1 MADTVQ
7 SPAHFTIDDTPSRTP
22 NPLKKPSCLK
32 RASNGIIWAL
42 ESAFYRVG
50 LFVGEHP
57 WITIVFCLTTCGLCG
72 LGLKTFKQTEEQVA
86 LWVPQSSRI
95 VNEKKWVDKHFPSE
109 TRYVTMIVTGK
120 DVLTQPFL
128 NALLDFYSKCN
139 NISVEGKRYQD
150 VCYSVRTATGYHCRV
165 TSLLELWSYN
175 ETVIRS
181 LTRGKILQTVNSINK
196 SPVYGTDFDVSNM
209 LGGTVHRGQGGDI
222 EDATATQITWVLR
235 KDDEILE
242 AVKAWELEVIKLA
255 RQGIVQTLEVYIYAS
270 RSFDDEGYGAI
281 NKDTQL
287 LSAGFSIVF
296 VFVML
301 SLGRFNMLEQRIYLS
316 LIGLFSVGLAIIFA
330 YGLATVFDVIYG
342 PIQSIMPFLLL
353 GIGVD
358 DMFVIVESWKNL
370 TPEEELLPLPQRVAV
385 MMKHAGVSVTVTS
398 ITDIVAFG
406 IGASTVI
413 PALSA
418 FCIYA
423 ALGILALY
431 VLQSTFFVACL
442 SLDQK
447 RRESHRNACVCCYKH
462 KNYTPNNCSQR
473 SFMPKFMERYYGRAL
488 MKLPVK
494 ILVIVTT
501 LGLLGVFMWR
511 FILLRQDFDLVNYIP
526 SDSYAYAFVKA
537 KERYFPDEGID
548 TAVYFGGF
556 DYYERS
562 QSLDA
567 AYKFVSESQY
577 TQNGTVTSWFQVFQ
591 DWRRRNDTDGTTTSM
606 VPTSEAEF
614 YNLMYTFLTGPGIQ
628 LARYV
633 KMNSTLPPISIE
645 ASYMT
650 LRHTLQPDSADEI
663 AAMEDLRRI
672 IDNIDFP
679 QYSGE
684 DLPKYQAFAYSQS
697 YLTYET
703 NKVLLSELYRNLGLA
718 GGCVLLVTLLLIAN
732 IWTSVLV
739 FTCVVFTLID
749 VAGALELW
757 GVTIDTASSV
767 LLILSVGIAVDYSAH
782 IGHTFMT
789 VHGDRNYRSILTL
802 KTIGPAVFNGGFST
816 FLAFVLLANSSSY
829 GFALFF
835 RVFMTVV
842 IFGLF
847 HGLAYLPVILSWVG
861 PQPYESSYKTEE
873 STNHIT
879 VVKEENSTS
888 NGPNGH
894 VQMGVERHPA
904 FRRPDQIG
912 PTTYMTRGVYI
923 PRPDYSPPLL
933 NRSHLSQYHDRFH
946 DR

>member
-1 MADTVQ
+1 MADAAQPPT
-7 SPAHFTIDDTPSRTP
+7 HFTIDDTPSRTP
-22 NPLKKPSCLK
+22 IPQKKPSCLK

-42 ESAFYRVG
+42 ESTFYKIG

-95 VNEKKWVDKHFPSE
+95 VNEKKWVDRHFPSE
-109 TRYVTMIVTGK
+109 TRYVTMIVTGR

-128 NALLDFYSKCN
+128 NALLDFYTKCN
-139 NISVEGKRYQD
+139 NISVGGRQYPD
-150 VCYSVRTATGYHCRV
+150 ICYSVRTATGYHCRV

-175 ETVIRS
+175 ETIIRS
-181 LTRGKILQTVNSINK
+181 LTRGKILQAVNTIK
-196 SPVYGTDFDVSNM
+196 QSPVYGTDFDVSNM
-209 LGGTVHRGQGGDI
+209 IGGTVHRGQGGDI

-255 RQGIVQTLEVYIYAS
+255 RQGIVQTLEVYVYAS

-281 NKDTQL
+281 NKDTNL

-301 SLGRFNMLEQRIYLS
+301 SLGKFNMVEQRIYLS
-316 LIGLFSVGLAIIFA
+316 LIGLFSVGLAILFA
-330 YGLATVFDVIYG
+330 YGLATAFDVIYG

-358 DMFVIVESWKNL
+358 DMFVIVEAWKNL
-370 TPEEELLPLPQRVAV
+370 TSEEQLLPLPQRVAV

-398 ITDIVAFG
+398 VTDIVAFG

-447 RRESHRNACVCCYKH
+447 RRESHRNACICCYKH
-462 KNYTPNNCSQR
+462 KDYRPNGCSQR
-473 SFMPKFMERYYGRAL
+473 SFMPKFMEKYYGRAL

-526 SDSYAYAFVKA
+526 NDSYAFAFVKA
-537 KERYFPDEGID
+537 KEKYFPDEGID

-556 DYYERS
+556 NYYEHS

-567 AYKFVSESQY
+567 AYKFVSESQF

-614 YNLMYTFLTGPGIQ
+614 YNLMYTFLTGPGVQ

-650 LRHTLQPDSADEI
+650 LRHTLQPDSSDEI
-663 AAMEDLRRI
+663 AAMEDLRSI
-672 IDNIDFP
+672 IDDIRFP
-679 QYSGE
+679 QYSGA
-684 DLPKYQAFAYSQS
+684 DLPKYQAFAYSRN

-847 HGLAYLPVILSWVG
+847 HGLVYLPVILSWVG
-861 PQPYESSYKTEE
+861 PQPYESSYRTED

-879 VVKEENSTS
+879 VAQGDNPTPDC
-888 NGPNGH
+888 PNGH
-894 VQMGVERHPA
+894 VQ
-904 FRRPDQIG
+904 
-912 PTTYMTRGVYI
+912 
-923 PRPDYSPPLL
+923 PLL
-933 NRSHLSQYHDRFH
+933 DPVWVLRDTLPAHTLPSDTPLSDTQIR
-946 DR
+946 